1 VNIDSEAGIATAC
14 QEARALGER
23 LGFARAELAQLVT
36 ATAEVARNAWR
47 HAGGGHVRLERVED
61 AARVGITVT
70 AMDRGPGIADVEAA
84 MRDGWS
90 TAGSMGFGLPGARR
104 LMDELEVSART
115 GGGTAVTMTRWR
127 RKAGQ
132 DSGLPLVDWAA
143 APEPGSAGRRAV
155 VRRFPGGVLIA
166 LTAGIGT
173 GGGSQAAADTV
184 ASFLEGH
191 ASDSP
196 IALVERCHGALAST
210 PGAAIGLASLSGLDS
225 RLTWLGVGDVTVVLH
240 LAARPAV
247 VAAPALPGAVGRWL
261 PPLRAATLPVAPGDT
276 LVLVAGRSRPI
287 EDRDALTADAPL
299 DVAKRLVGDG
309 MVLVARR
316 R

>member
-1 VNIDSEAGIATAC
+1 M
-14 QEARALGER
+14 
-23 LGFARAELAQLVT
+23 T
-36 ATAEVARNAWR
+36 ATAEVAGNAWR
-47 HAGGGHVRLERVED
+47 HAGGGHVRLDRVED
-61 AARVGITVT
+61 ATRVGITVT

-127 RKAGQ
+127 HKAGR

-143 APEPGSAGRRAV
+143 APEPGAAGRRAV

-166 LTAGIGT
+166 LTAGLGT
-173 GGGSQAAADTV
+173 GGDSQAAADTV
-184 ASFLEGH
+184 ASILEGH

-225 RLTWLGVGDVTVVLH
+225 RLTWLGVGDMKVALRP
-240 LAARPAV
+240 ARPAV
-247 VAAPALPGAVGRWL
+247 VAAPALLGAVGRWL
-261 PPLRAATLPVAPGDT
+261 PPLRAATLPVAHGDT
-276 LVLVAGRSRPI
+276 LVLVPGRSRPI
-287 EDRDALTADAPL
+287 EDRDALTADAPR

>member
-1 VNIDSEAGIATAC
+1 
-14 QEARALGER
+14 
-23 LGFARAELAQLVT
+23 VT
-36 ATAEVARNAWR
+36 ATAEVAGNAWR
-47 HAGGGHVRLERVED
+47 HAGGGHVRLDRVED

-70 AMDRGPGIADVEAA
+70 ATDRGPGIADVEAA

-90 TAGSMGFGLPGARR
+90 TAGSTGFGLPGARR
-104 LMDELEVSART
+104 LMDELEVSPRT

-127 RKAGQ
+127 RKAGP

-143 APEPGSAGRRAV
+143 APEPTSAGRRAV
-155 VRRFPGGVLIA
+155 VRRFAGGVLIA
-166 LTAGIGT
+166 LAAGLGE
-173 GGGSQAAADTV
+173 GGDSEAAADTV
-184 ASFLEGH
+184 ASILDGH
-191 ASDSP
+191 ASESP

-225 RLTWLGVGDVTVVLH
+225 RLTWLGVGEVKVAL
-240 LAARPAV
+240 LRAARPARPAA
-247 VAAPALPGAVGRWL
+247 VAAPALLGAAGRWL
-261 PPLRAATLPVAPGDT
+261 APLRAATLPVAPGDA

-287 EDRDALTADAPL
+287 EDHDALVAAAPR
-299 DVAKRLVGDG
+299 DVAKRLVDDA

>member
-1 VNIDSEAGIATAC
+1 VATAC
-14 QEARALGER
+14 KEARTLGER
-23 LGFARAELAQLVT
+23 LGFAGAELAQLVT
-36 ATAEVARNAWR
+36 ATAEVAGNAWR
-47 HAGGGHVRLERVED
+47 HAGGGHVRLDRVED

-70 AMDRGPGIADVEAA
+70 VMDRGPGIADVEAA

-104 LMDELEVSART
+104 LMDEFEVSART
-115 GGGTAVTMTRWR
+115 GGGTVVTMTRWR
-127 RKAGQ
+127 RKAGP

-143 APEPGSAGRRAV
+143 APESPSAGRRAV

-166 LTAGIGT
+166 LAAGLED
-173 GGGSQAAADTV
+173 GGDSQAAADTV
-184 ASFLEGH
+184 ASILEGH
-191 ASDSP
+191 ASESP
-196 IALVERCHGALAST
+196 IALVERCHGALAAT

-225 RLTWLGVGDVTVVLH
+225 RLTWLGVGDVKVAL
-240 LAARPAV
+240 LRAARPGL
-247 VAAPALPGAVGRWL
+247 VAAPALLGAAGRWL
-261 PPLRAATLPVAPGDT
+261 PPLRAGTLRVAPGDT

-287 EDRDALTADAPL
+287 EDCDALTAAPR
-299 DVAKRLVGDG
+299 DVARRLVDDA

>member
-1 VNIDSEAGIATAC
+1 VATAC
-14 QEARALGER
+14 QEVRALGER
-23 LGFARAELAQLVT
+23 LGFAGGELAQLVT
-36 ATAEVARNAWR
+36 ATAEVAANAWR
-47 HAGGGHVRLERVED
+47 HAGGGQVRLDRVED

-70 AMDRGPGIADVEAA
+70 AMDRGPGIADVDAA

-115 GGGTAVTMTRWR
+115 GGGSTVTMTRWR
-127 RKAGQ
+127 RKAGP

-166 LTAGIGT
+166 LAAGLAD
-173 GGGSQAAADTV
+173 GGDSQAAADTV
-184 ASFLEGH
+184 ASLLEGH
-191 ASDSP
+191 ANESP

-210 PGAAIGLASLSGLDS
+210 PGAAIGIASLSGLDS
-225 RLTWLGVGDVTVVLH
+225 RLTWLGVGDVKVAL
-240 LAARPAV
+240 LRAARAAHPAL
-247 VAAPALPGAVGRWL
+247 VAAPTLLGAAGRWL
-261 PPLRAATLPVAPGDT
+261 PPLRAATLPVASGDT

-287 EDRDALTADAPL
+287 EDRDALTAAAPR
-299 DVAKRLVGDG
+299 DVARRLVGDA